1 MRRLGES
8 ETAETRNSHCLFLFW
23 FGFTLEYVRFESG
36 FRDLT
41 LCCKVLRGSGACV
54 LPPQVILWGSGTRV
68 CVLYVPGSR
77 EVGESCIWLLCV
89 WLWGVRNVS
98 IRTTTAFFA
107 WTAKVPE
114 RKEMVVVFRQVDRL
128 EWVSV
133 GWANWIPEILKTLQI
148 SCKNDSTNLETRKLE
163 PTFTLTNTVQNT
175 KWKWK
180 MRKRC
185 FRAKLRQKLQICCE
199 ISFLCD
205 FFGVRLLCCETSLLW
220 DLLAARFLCC
230 EVSLPW
236 DLFAV
241 SLFAMRSLC
250 CETSCCETSWL
261 WDLFGVRLLWC
272 ETSLVWELGDF
283 FVVRLL

>member
-1 MRRLGES
+1 M
-8 ETAETRNSHCLFLFW
+8 CL
-23 FGFTLEYVRFESG
+23 
-36 FRDLT
+36 
-41 LCCKVLRGSGACV
+41 
-54 LPPQVILWGSGTRV
+54 
-68 CVLYVPGSR
+68 VPGK
-77 EVGESCIWLLCV
+77 L
-89 WLWGVRNVS
+89 VRV
-98 IRTTTAFFA
+98 AF
-107 WTAKVPE
+107 
-114 RKEMVVVFRQVDRL
+114 VVVCLTPRCEKCLNQDNHSIFRMDGQGTGEKGNGRGFQAGDRL

-272 ETSLVWELGDF
+272 ES
-283 FVVRLL
+283 